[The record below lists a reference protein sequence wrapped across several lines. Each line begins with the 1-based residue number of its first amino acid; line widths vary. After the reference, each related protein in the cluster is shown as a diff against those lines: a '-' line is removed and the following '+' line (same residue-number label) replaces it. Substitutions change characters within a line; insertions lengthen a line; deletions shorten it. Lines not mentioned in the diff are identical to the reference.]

1 MSLVELQHINYRYP
15 LTSELTIKDLSLK
28 VEPGEVLGL
37 IGSNG
42 SGKTTICNI
51 MRGFI
56 PAFYKGELEGKVI
69 FEDKPLDT
77 SNLGRL
83 AQKIGYAFQN
93 PFTQITGVK
102 YSVYDEIGYGL
113 ENLSV
118 PRKEANE
125 KVEQVI
131 ELLNLQKIRNQNPYD
146 LFGGQK
152 QMVALASVIVLD
164 PELIILDEPTSQLDP
179 SSTLAVYNIVKN
191 LKKQGKTI
199 IIVDHKVDLLA
210 QICDEIAV
218 IQNGQLVV
226 KGETHHVFSDEKVVA
241 AGGQIPE
248 VSAFYLKKYP
258 KSKQV
263 PVTVD
268 EAYEMLKGA
277 RA

>member
-1 MSLVELQHINYRYP
+1 MSLIELQHINYRYP

-146 LFGGQK
+146 LSGGQK

>member
-1 MSLVELQHINYRYP
+1 MSLLELQHISYRYP
-15 LTSELTIKDLSLK
+15 LTPELTVKDLSLK
-28 VEPGEVLGL
+28 VEPGEVLG
-37 IGSNG
+37 IVGSNG

-56 PAFYKGELEGKVI
+56 PGFYKGELEGKVV
-69 FEDKPLDT
+69 FEDQPLDT
-77 SNLGRL
+77 SNLGSL

-118 PRKEANE
+118 PREEANS
-125 KVEQVI
+125 KIEQVI

-146 LFGGQK
+146 LSGGQK

-179 SSTLAVYNIVKN
+179 SSTLAVYDIVKN
-191 LKKQGKTI
+191 LKEQGKTI

-218 IQNGQLVV
+218 IQDGQLAL
-226 KGETHHVFSDEKVVA
+226 KGETHHVFSDKKVIE
-241 AGGQIPE
+241 AGGQLPE
-248 VSAFYLKKYP
+248 VSDFYLQVHPEAKK
-258 KSKQV
+258 V
-263 PVTVD
+263 PVTID
-268 EAYEMLKGA
+268 EAYKMLKEA
-277 RA
+277 KV

>member
-1 MSLVELQHINYRYP
+1 M
-15 LTSELTIKDLSLK
+15 
-28 VEPGEVLGL
+28 
-37 IGSNG
+37 
-42 SGKTTICNI
+42 
-51 MRGFI
+51 
-56 PAFYKGELEGKVI
+56 
-69 FEDKPLDT
+69 
-77 SNLGRL
+77 
-83 AQKIGYAFQN
+83 
-93 PFTQITGVK
+93 
-102 YSVYDEIGYGL
+102 
-113 ENLSV
+113 
-118 PRKEANE
+118 
-125 KVEQVI
+125 
-131 ELLNLQKIRNQNPYD
+131 
-146 LFGGQK
+146 
-152 QMVALASVIVLD
+152 
-164 PELIILDEPTSQLDP
+164 
-179 SSTLAVYNIVKN
+179 
-191 LKKQGKTI
+191 KKQGKTI

>member
-146 LFGGQK
+146 LSGGQK

>member
-1 MSLVELQHINYRYP
+1 MSLIELQHINYRYP
-15 LTSELTIKDLSLK
+15 LTSDLTIKDLSLK

-42 SGKTTICNI
+42 SGKTTVCNI

-102 YSVYDEIGYGL
+102 YTIYDEIGYGL

-118 PRKEANE
+118 PREEANE

-131 ELLNLQKIRNQNPYD
+131 KLLNLEKIRNQNPYD
-146 LFGGQK
+146 LSGGQK

-210 QICDEIAV
+210 QVCDEIAV
-218 IQNGQLVV
+218 IQDGQLVV

-268 EAYEMLKGA
+268 EAYEMLKEA
-277 RA
+277 KA

>member
-1 MSLVELQHINYRYP
+1 MSLIELQHINYRYP
-15 LTSELTIKDLSLK
+15 LTPELTIKDLSLK

-42 SGKTTICNI
+42 SGKTTVCNI

-69 FEDKPLDT
+69 FEDEPLDT

-102 YSVYDEIGYGL
+102 YTVYDEIGYGL

-118 PRKEANE
+118 PREEANE

-131 ELLNLQKIRNQNPYD
+131 KLLNLEKIRNQNPYD
-146 LFGGQK
+146 LSGGQK

-210 QICDEIAV
+210 QVCDEIAV
-218 IQNGQLVV
+218 IQDGQLVV

-248 VSAFYLKKYP
+248 VSAFYLKKFP

-268 EAYEMLKGA
+268 EAYEMLKEV

>member
-1 MSLVELQHINYRYP
+1 MSLIELQHINYRYP
-15 LTSELTIKDLSLK
+15 LTSDLTIKDLSLK
-28 VEPGEVLGL
+28 VEPGEVLGV

-42 SGKTTICNI
+42 SGKTTVCNI

-102 YSVYDEIGYGL
+102 YTVYDEIGYGL
-113 ENLSV
+113 ENLAV
-118 PRKEANE
+118 PREEANE

-131 ELLNLQKIRNQNPYD
+131 KLLNLEKIRNQNPYD
-146 LFGGQK
+146 LSGGQK

-210 QICDEIAV
+210 QVCDEIAV
-218 IQNGQLVV
+218 IQDGQLVV

-268 EAYEMLKGA
+268 EAYEMLKEA

>member
-1 MSLVELQHINYRYP
+1 MSLIELQHINYRYP
-15 LTSELTIKDLSLK
+15 LTSDLTIKDLSLK

-42 SGKTTICNI
+42 SGKTTVCNI

-102 YSVYDEIGYGL
+102 YTVYDEIGYGL
-113 ENLSV
+113 ENLSI
-118 PRKEANE
+118 PREEANE

-131 ELLNLQKIRNQNPYD
+131 ELLNLEKIRNQNPYD
-146 LFGGQK
+146 LSGGQK

-210 QICDEIAV
+210 QVCDEIAV
-218 IQNGQLVV
+218 IQDGQLVV

-268 EAYEMLKGA
+268 EAYEMLKEA
-277 RA
+277 KA

>member
-1 MSLVELQHINYRYP
+1 MSLIELQHINYRYP
-15 LTSELTIKDLSLK
+15 LTSDLTIKDLSLK
-28 VEPGEVLGL
+28 VEPGEVLGV

-42 SGKTTICNI
+42 SGKTTVCNI

-56 PAFYKGELEGKVI
+56 PAFYKGKLEGKVI

-102 YSVYDEIGYGL
+102 YTVYDEIGYGL

-118 PRKEANE
+118 PREEANE

-131 ELLNLQKIRNQNPYD
+131 KLLNIEKIRNQNPYD
-146 LFGGQK
+146 LSGGQK

-210 QICDEIAV
+210 QVCDEIAV
-218 IQNGQLVV
+218 IQDGQLVV

-268 EAYEMLKGA
+268 EAYEMLKEA

>member
-1 MSLVELQHINYRYP
+1 MSLIELQHINYRYP
-15 LTSELTIKDLSLK
+15 LTSDLTIKDLSLK
-28 VEPGEVLGL
+28 VEPGEVLGV

-42 SGKTTICNI
+42 SGKTTVCNI

-102 YSVYDEIGYGL
+102 YTVYDEIGYGL

-118 PRKEANE
+118 PRAEADN

-131 ELLNLQKIRNQNPYD
+131 ELLSLQKIRNQNPYD
-146 LFGGQK
+146 LSGGQK

-210 QICDEIAV
+210 QVCDEIAV
-218 IQNGQLVV
+218 IQDGQLVV

-248 VSAFYLKKYP
+248 VSSFYLKKYP

-268 EAYEMLKGA
+268 EAYEMLKEA

>member
-1 MSLVELQHINYRYP
+1 MSLIELQHINYRYP
-15 LTSELTIKDLSLK
+15 LTSDLTIKDLSLK
-28 VEPGEVLGL
+28 VDPGEVLGV

-42 SGKTTICNI
+42 SGKTTVCNI

-102 YSVYDEIGYGL
+102 YTVYDEIGYGL
-113 ENLSV
+113 ENLSI
-118 PRKEANE
+118 PREEANE

-131 ELLNLQKIRNQNPYD
+131 KLLNLEKIRNQNPYD
-146 LFGGQK
+146 LSGGQK

-210 QICDEIAV
+210 QVCDEIAV
-218 IQNGQLVV
+218 IQDGQLVV

-268 EAYEMLKGA
+268 EAYEMLKEA
-277 RA
+277 KA

>member
-1 MSLVELQHINYRYP
+1 MSLIELQHINYRYP
-15 LTSELTIKDLSLK
+15 LTSDLTIKDLSLK
-28 VEPGEVLGL
+28 VEPGEVLGV

-42 SGKTTICNI
+42 SGKTTVCNI

-102 YSVYDEIGYGL
+102 YTVYDEIGYGL

-118 PRKEANE
+118 PRAEADN

-131 ELLNLQKIRNQNPYD
+131 ELLNLEKIRNQNPYD
-146 LFGGQK
+146 LSGGQK

-210 QICDEIAV
+210 QVCDEIAV
-218 IQNGQLVV
+218 IQDGQLVV

-268 EAYEMLKGA
+268 EAYEMLKEA

>member
-1 MSLVELQHINYRYP
+1 MSLIELQHINYRYP
-15 LTSELTIKDLSLK
+15 LTSDLTIKDLSLK
-28 VEPGEVLGL
+28 VEPGEVLGV

-42 SGKTTICNI
+42 SGKTTVCNI

-102 YSVYDEIGYGL
+102 YTVYDEIGYGL

-118 PRKEANE
+118 PRAEADN

-131 ELLNLQKIRNQNPYD
+131 ELLNLEKIRNQNPYD
-146 LFGGQK
+146 LSGGQK

-210 QICDEIAV
+210 QVCDEIAV
-218 IQNGQLVV
+218 IQDGQLVV

-268 EAYEMLKGA
+268 EAYEMLKEA
-277 RA
+277 KA

>member
-1 MSLVELQHINYRYP
+1 MSLIELQHINYRYP
-15 LTSELTIKDLSLK
+15 LTSDLTIKDLSLK
-28 VEPGEVLGL
+28 VEPGEVLGV

-42 SGKTTICNI
+42 SGKTTVCNI

-102 YSVYDEIGYGL
+102 YTVYDEIGYGL

-118 PRKEANE
+118 PRAEADN

-131 ELLNLQKIRNQNPYD
+131 ELLSLQKIRNQNPYD
-146 LFGGQK
+146 LSGGQK

-210 QICDEIAV
+210 QVCDEIAV
-218 IQNGQLVV
+218 IQDGQLVV

-268 EAYEMLKGA
+268 EAYEMLKEA